1 MWICECNVGVQAVEG
16 FMVKPV
22 PSPAQRPLLVFVN
35 PRSGSNQG
43 AELLKKLYWLLNPR
57 QVFDLSREPPKRPY
71 ATLHST
77 LLYCMRVRELVT
89 AFGKRIHY
97 CVGSREIG
105 KCSIK
110 GDTFS

>member
-1 MWICECNVGVQAVEG
+1 MYVYVYVDCVRNVQAVEG

-71 ATLHST
+71 ATLHLHLHSA
-77 LLYCMRVRELVT
+77 LLYCIRVHVL
-89 AFGKRIHY
+89 Y
-97 CVGSREIG
+97 GSPSVRRHGIRQAN
-105 KCSIK
+105 
-110 GDTFS
+110 

>member
-1 MWICECNVGVQAVEG
+1 
-16 FMVKPV
+16 MVKPV

-71 ATLHST
+71 ANTHTCTEYTQLLEEKRKFFGCSVVGCTLSVGC
-77 LLYCMRVRELVT
+77 LAILY
-89 AFGKRIHY
+89 Y
-97 CVGSREIG
+97 
-105 KCSIK
+105 CSIYIIFMK
-110 GDTFS
+110 HDEFMCESF